1 MLEFL
6 VNYKKRL
13 AAIRVELV
21 EIEEN
26 LSTLPDETKGL
37 REVADAVGKV
47 ARILIR
53 VIDSLPG

>member
-6 VNYKKRL
+6 KYKKRL
-13 AAIRVELV
+13 AAIRFELV

-37 REVADAVGKV
+37 REVADSLGKV
-47 ARILIR
+47 CRILIR